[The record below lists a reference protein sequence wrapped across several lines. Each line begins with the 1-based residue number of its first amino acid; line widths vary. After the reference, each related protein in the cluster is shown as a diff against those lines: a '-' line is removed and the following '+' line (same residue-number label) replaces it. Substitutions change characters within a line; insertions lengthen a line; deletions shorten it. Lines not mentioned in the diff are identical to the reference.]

1 MTRPLFQ
8 RPSALPF
15 RELGFRARASYAG
28 GCIRRAAL
36 RVKYAKDSIF
46 EKGLHSG
53 ETGAENSGVGFE
65 SGPDAEVDEIICR
78 GDVSYF
84 TEGGVLNSRTGKVS

>member
-1 MTRPLFQ
+1 MTPPLFQ

-15 RELGFRARASYAG
+15 RDLGFRARASYAAG
-28 GCIRRAAL
+28 HIRRAAL
-36 RVKYAKDSIF
+36 RVKYAKDSVF

-53 ETGAENSGVGFE
+53 ETGAEDSSVGFE

-78 GDVSYF
+78 GDVSFF
-84 TEGGVLNSRTGKVS
+84 TKGEGSEFAHR